1 MSANSALPEN
11 PQRISLVCE
20 CGKKLVA
27 NSLQS
32 GKRLKC
38 RSCGQIVVVPPVGAG
53 IVPTPIT
60 AAPDPHGKAG
70 NRGLMFVIWS
80 LPVVLAIGG
89 GALIHFDLKRK
100 QQARVDAA
108 RTEVRES
115 VKTAEG
121 RPKQGSAIVAVAPSD
136 AAGGRRDEQDHNRG
150 GTGQSRAE
158 TASKADHKDRSNDPS
173 RTAADIW
180 AVGQAV
186 AGIAEQASNRIQSAA
201 DLPVVNDAPDQRG
214 RQEADIF
221 ETITA
226 AIAASPSKAK
236 AATEKDS
243 GRQFAA
249 RPSNDPLSSA
259 GLFTIKKRY
268 NADTPRR
275 AAGDNDQPPAA
286 GTNEYLN
293 QQIQEIN
300 AGQGPGG
307 FSKQAFQRREQAV
320 DNLKALGTAAI
331 AAVPALAR
339 AAMNDRN
346 LYVKRRAIELLGE
359 IGGTRGIVAVGQTLL
374 QPGNDSEIT
383 RTAEDSLVKLLGAIG
398 GGLMMDDAVFLSEVR
413 RLGNKRVSPAIEK
426 AYKASGI
433 TLSAI
438 ARETKRRAAI
448 GQAIADAR
456 AYAAAEAR
464 YAAEEERQKRKAAR
478 VAHDQAALRALQPE
492 SPFGRGSHVKFPDDP
507 KPKVPEARNSY
518 DPNKGG
524 TPQRPNQ

>member
-1 MSANSALPEN
+1 M
-11 PQRISLVCE
+11 
-20 CGKKLVA
+20 
-27 NSLQS
+27 
-32 GKRLKC
+32 
-38 RSCGQIVVVPPVGAG
+38 
-53 IVPTPIT
+53 
-60 AAPDPHGKAG
+60 
-70 NRGLMFVIWS
+70 
-80 LPVVLAIGG
+80 
-89 GALIHFDLKRK
+89 
-100 QQARVDAA
+100 
-108 RTEVRES
+108 
-115 VKTAEG
+115 
-121 RPKQGSAIVAVAPSD
+121 AVAPSD

-150 GTGQSRAE
+150 GTGQPRAE
-158 TASKADHKDRSNDPS
+158 TASKAEDKDRSNDPS
-173 RTAADIW
+173 LTAAEFW

-186 AGIAEQASNRIQSAA
+186 AGIAVQAWDRIQTVA
-201 DLPVVNDAPDQRG
+201 DVPAVNDAPDQRG
-214 RQEADIF
+214 RQEANLF

-226 AIAASPSKAK
+226 AIAASPSKAR
-236 AATEKDS
+236 AGTEKDR

-249 RPSNDPLSSA
+249 RPSNDALSSA

-286 GTNEYLN
+286 GTDAYLK

-307 FSKQAFQRREQAV
+307 LSKQSFERREQAV
-320 DNLKALGTAAI
+320 DNLKALGPAAI

-339 AAMNDRN
+339 AAMNERN

-374 QPGNDSEIT
+374 QPGNDSEIS
-383 RTAEDSLVKLLGAIG
+383 RTAEDSLVKLLESTG
-398 GGLMMDDAVFLSEVR
+398 GGLTMDDAVFLSEVR
-413 RLGNKRVSPAIEK
+413 RLGNKRVSPAIGK
-426 AYKASGI
+426 AYAASGI

-464 YAAEEERQKRKAAR
+464 YAAEEERQNRRAAR
-478 VAHDQAALRALQPE
+478 LARDQAALRALQPE
-492 SPFGRGSHVKFPDDP
+492 SPFGHGSNVKFPDDP
-507 KPKVPEARNSY
+507 KPKVPETRNSY